1 LLHALPPRYII
12 ESEQNT
18 QTGTAMSSISSVR
31 QLSADLS
38 LTLQQSTHIVMNDVQ
53 QGVQRLDRKK
63 EAVARSGVERI
74 QDSNRIAQQLSQQQA
89 KIDTYA

>member
-1 LLHALPPRYII
+1 
-12 ESEQNT
+12 
-18 QTGTAMSSISSVR
+18 MSSISSVR